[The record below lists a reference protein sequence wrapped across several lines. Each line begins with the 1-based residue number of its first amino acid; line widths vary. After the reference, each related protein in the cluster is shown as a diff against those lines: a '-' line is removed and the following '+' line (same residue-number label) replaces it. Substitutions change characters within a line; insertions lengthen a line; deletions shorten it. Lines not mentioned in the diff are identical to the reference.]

1 MFAKHRLS
9 KKGDKLM
16 ISSARALVKK
26 RFSIKETV
34 CKVIAD
40 KHEAV
45 KAAEYAIAYHRK
57 QLESYIKMHEKFLYS
72 LKPLKVVNGP
82 KIVRLMASA
91 SAKAGVGP
99 MASVAGA
106 LADLA
111 VEAMLAVGAKTAIIE
126 NGGEVAAV
134 SETPADV
141 ALLAGD
147 SPLSGRLGF
156 RIEKFP
162 VGIATS
168 SGVYGH
174 ALSFGKAESVTV
186 FAENASLADAA
197 ATAVCNVVRG
207 NDPDQAIR
215 WAVRNA
221 LRIEGVEGVF
231 IMYKGKVALAGNV
244 PKLISLQKSIETS
257 RQL

>member
-1 MFAKHRLS
+1 MFAKYRLS
-9 KKGDKLM
+9 KEGDTLM
-16 ISSARALVKK
+16 ISSVKALVKK
-26 RFSIKETV
+26 RFSIKETA
-34 CKVIAD
+34 CTMIAD
-40 KHEAV
+40 KNEAI
-45 KAAEYAIAYHRK
+45 KAAEYAITYHRK
-57 QLESYIKMHEKFLYS
+57 QLESYIRTHEEFLYS
-72 LKPLKVVNGP
+72 LKPLKVVDGP
-82 KIVRLMASA
+82 RIVRLMASA

-134 SETPADV
+134 SETPVDV

-162 VGIATS
+162 TGIATS

-174 ALSFGKAESVTV
+174 ALSFGKAESVII

-207 NDPDQAIR
+207 SNLDQAIR
-215 WAVRNA
+215 RGARKA
-221 LRIEGVEGVF
+221 LYIKGVEGVF
-231 IMYKGKVALAGNV
+231 IIYKGKVALAGNI
-244 PKLISLQKSIETS
+244 PKLVSLQKH
-257 RQL
+257 

>member
-1 MFAKHRLS
+1 
-9 KKGDKLM
+9 M
-16 ISSARALVKK
+16 ISSVKALVKK
-26 RFSIKETV
+26 RFSIRETV
-34 CKVIAD
+34 CTVIAD
-40 KHEAV
+40 INEAI
-45 KAAEYAIAYHRK
+45 KAAEYAITYHRK
-57 QLESYIKMHEKFLYS
+57 QLESYIRMREEFLYS
-72 LKPLKVVNGP
+72 LKPLKVVDGP
-82 KIVRLMASA
+82 RIVRLMASA

-134 SETPADV
+134 SETPVDV

-147 SPLSGRLGF
+147 SPLSRRLGF

-162 VGIATS
+162 MGIATS

-174 ALSFGKAESVTV
+174 ALSFGEAESVTV

-207 NDPDQAIR
+207 SNPNQ
-215 WAVRNA
+215 A
-221 LRIEGVEGVF
+221 LRKGVR
-231 IMYKGKVALAGNV
+231 KALD
-244 PKLISLQKSIETS
+244 
-257 RQL
+257 

>member
-1 MFAKHRLS
+1 MFANYRLS
-9 KKGDKLM
+9 KEGDTLKT
-16 ISSARALVKK
+16 SSVKALIRK
-26 RFSIKETV
+26 RFSIKETA
-34 CKVIAD
+34 CTVIAD
-40 KHEAV
+40 KKEAI
-45 KAAEYAIAYHRK
+45 KAAECAITHHHE
-57 QLESYIKMHEKFLYS
+57 QLESYIRTHEEFLYS
-72 LKPLKVVNGP
+72 LKPLKVVDGP
-82 KIVRLMASA
+82 RIVRLMASA

-111 VEAMLAVGAKTAIIE
+111 VEAMLSVGAKTAIIE

-134 SETPADV
+134 SETPVDV

-162 VGIATS
+162 RGIATS

-174 ALSFGKAESVTV
+174 ALSFGEAESVTI
-186 FAENASLADAA
+186 FAGNASLADAA

-207 NDPDQAIR
+207 SDVDQAIR
-215 WAVRNA
+215 NGVKKAFH
-221 LRIEGVEGVF
+221 IKGVEGVF
-231 IMYKGKVALAGNV
+231 IIYKGKVALAGNI
-244 PKLISLQKSIETS
+244 PKLVYLQKH
-257 RQL
+257 